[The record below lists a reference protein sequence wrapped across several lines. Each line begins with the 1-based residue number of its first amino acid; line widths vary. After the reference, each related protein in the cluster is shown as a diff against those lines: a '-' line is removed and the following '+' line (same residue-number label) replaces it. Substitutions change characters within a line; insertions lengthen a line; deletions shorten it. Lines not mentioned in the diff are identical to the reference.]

1 MRVRRAV
8 LLACMLL
15 VAASCETNQSSPA
28 TMRPPAAPSGYMA
41 IRVADGLSQPLD
53 LTAPPGDTA
62 RIFVAEKTG
71 AIRILKR
78 GQILPR
84 PFLDISGLVSNGGE
98 QGLLGLAFHPQ
109 YVSNG
114 KFYVDY
120 TDRAG
125 DTRVVE
131 YLVSSNPDSASAVS
145 REILF
150 VKQPYANHNGG
161 QVAFGP
167 DGYLYIGLGDGGS
180 GGDPQGNGQNL
191 NALLGKILRID
202 VNSGS
207 PYSIPAG
214 NPFVG
219 QTGKR
224 GEIWSYGLRNPW
236 RFCFDRAN
244 GDMIIADVGQTAW
257 EEVDYEPAGMGGR
270 NYGWNRMEG
279 KHCYPPGTTCNQTGL
294 VLPVTEYD
302 HQAGCSVTGGYV
314 YRGSLHPELAGTY
327 FYGDY
332 CTGLLR
338 SFRILN
344 GSAIEE
350 KDWTRAL
357 RTEAGGAMQGLSSF
371 GLDASGELY
380 MVLLDGE
387 IYKLVKRP

>member
-1 MRVRRAV
+1 MKSRAA
-8 LLACMLL
+8 LLACLL
-15 VAASCETNQSSPA
+15 LAAGSCDNQSSPA
-28 TMRPPAAPSGYMA
+28 TMRPPAAPSGYMTV
-41 IRVADGLSQPLD
+41 RVADGLSEPVD
-53 LTAPPGDTA
+53 LTAPPGDTT
-62 RIFVAEKTG
+62 RIFIVEKTG
-71 AIRILKR
+71 KIRILKG
-78 GQILPR
+78 GQVLSR
-84 PFLDISGLVSNGGE
+84 AFLDISSLVSRGSE
-98 QGLLGLAFHPQ
+98 QGLLGLVFHPQ
-109 YVSNG
+109 YASNG

-120 TDRAG
+120 TDVSG

-131 YLVSSNPDSASAVS
+131 YLVSSDPESASAVS

-150 VKQPYANHNGG
+150 VDQPFSNHNGG

-167 DGYLYIGLGDGGS
+167 DGYLYIGYGDGGD

-214 NPFVG
+214 NPFQG

-236 RFCFDRAN
+236 RFSFDRAN
-244 GDMIIADVGQTAW
+244 GDMYIADVGQERW
-257 EEVDYEPAGMGGR
+257 EELDYEPAGLGGR

-279 KHCYPPGTTCNQTGL
+279 KHCYPPGTSCNQTGL
-294 VLPVTEYD
+294 VLPVAEYD
-302 HQAGCSVTGGYV
+302 HPTGCSVTGGYV
-314 YRGSLHPELAGTY
+314 YRGKLHPELAGTY

-338 SFRILN
+338 SFRIMN
-344 GSAIEE
+344 GMAIDE

-371 GLDASGELY
+371 GLDAAGELY
-380 MVLLDGE
+380 LVLLDGE
-387 IYKLVKRP
+387 VYRLMKRP